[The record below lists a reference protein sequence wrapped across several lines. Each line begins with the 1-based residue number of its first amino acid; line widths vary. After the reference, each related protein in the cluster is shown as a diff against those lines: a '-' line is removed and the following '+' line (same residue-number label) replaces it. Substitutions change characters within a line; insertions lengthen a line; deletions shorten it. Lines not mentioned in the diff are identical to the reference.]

1 MTSVPQA
8 RFGRGEILLIAA
20 LTALAFLLRLHRL
33 SAQSLWIDEV
43 LMIQRASL
51 GEPFRWSDWL
61 VNPQGPLP
69 ALILRWW
76 TSAFGT
82 TEAALRF
89 PSVIFGTAT
98 VPMIY
103 ALARR
108 LAPAAALPA
117 AILAAVSPFLIWY
130 SQETR
135 HYALAIFAAAW
146 SAWAVLR
153 FEAEGAGRGRILHGF
168 LSLLTGFMSNL
179 TMLFAAG
186 AQTLALLG
194 RSRPRAFR
202 WLVGAAIPAFILFL
216 PWFWMA
222 ATRNINFEHVTATG
236 EIPVTERLR
245 GESTFSW
252 FGLPYTAFVFFA
264 GYSLGPSL
272 TELHE
277 APRPATV
284 LPHLPVVLPLAAGVL
299 LLVVAGYRE
308 LSRNG
313 FQRNLVILWI
323 VLPLLSVV
331 LLALRNAK
339 VFNPRYLAIALPLI
353 LAVMGLGSAR
363 LSRSSRWALAAA
375 WLLVLV
381 PTAVSLSNYYRG
393 GKYGREDMRGV
404 AAALE
409 EAATKDD
416 LIIAQGAPQ
425 VLAWY
430 YDGVAPVQV
439 VYDVWVQDPARLE
452 SRVDEWVAGRHRIWL
467 VISRPWLQDPEYR
480 LKRILDRRFTEAK
493 IMVTQPGVLVVQ
505 YPTVIRPPQEP
516 GVFYR

>member
-1 MTSVPQA
+1 MTSVPAA
-8 RFGRGEILLIAA
+8 RLGRGEILLVLA
-20 LTALAFLLRLHRL
+20 LTALAFFLRLHRL

-117 AILAAVSPFLIWY
+117 ALLATLSPFLIWY

-153 FEAEGAGRGRILHGF
+153 FESEVPGRGRILPGF
-168 LSLLTGFMSNL
+168 LSLITGFMSNL
-179 TMLFAAG
+179 TMLFVAG
-186 AQTLALLG
+186 AEVLALAR
-194 RSRPRAFR
+194 RSRPLAVR
-202 WLVGAAIPAFILFL
+202 WLVGAAIPAFVLFL

-222 ATRNINFEHVTATG
+222 ATRNINFDHVTATG
-236 EIPVTERLR
+236 DIPVAERLR

-277 APRPATV
+277 APRLATV
-284 LPHLPVVLPLAAGVL
+284 LPHLPIVLALAAGVL
-299 LLVVAGYRE
+299 LLAVAGFRE
-308 LSRNG
+308 LSRNA
-313 FQRNLVILWI
+313 FQRNLTILWI

-331 LLALRNAK
+331 ILALRNAK
-339 VFNPRYLAIALPLI
+339 VFNPRYLAIALPLV

-381 PTAVSLSNYYRG
+381 PTAASMANYYRG
-393 GKYGREDMRGV
+393 GKYAREDMRG
-404 AAALE
+404 AAAFLE
-409 EAATKDD
+409 RTAMEND
-416 LIIAQGAPQ
+416 LILAQGAPQ

-430 YDGVAPVQV
+430 YKGAAPVQV
-439 VYDVWVQDPARLE
+439 VYDVWVQDPGLLE
-452 SRVDEWVAGRHRIWL
+452 SKVDEWMPGKRRTWL
-467 VISRPWLQDPEYR
+467 VISRPWLQDPDYR
-480 LKRILDRRFTEAK
+480 LKGILDARHGAGVPHPFN
-493 IMVTQPGVLVVQ
+493 GVLLLE
-505 YPTVIRPPQEP
+505 YGIE
-516 GVFYR
+516 